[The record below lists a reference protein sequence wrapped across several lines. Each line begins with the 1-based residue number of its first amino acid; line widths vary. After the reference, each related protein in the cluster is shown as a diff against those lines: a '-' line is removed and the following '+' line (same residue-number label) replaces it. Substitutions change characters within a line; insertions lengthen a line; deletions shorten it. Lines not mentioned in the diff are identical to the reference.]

1 MVDIASLEESGLVL
15 SMEAFSFTYE
25 VEAMSK
31 EGMGVIGR
39 CGCVGEVDSRT
50 EWVWGRGVMGSVCET
65 DDGSAD
71 DGTDNGSTN
80 GDSNNDCANNDATD
94 YTSNSSA
101 NEYSNNTSNDA
112 PHTNSNNNPSHN
124 DSNGNANCST
134 PHI

>member
-25 VEAMSK
+25 LEAMSK
-31 EGMGVIGR
+31 DGMGVIGR

-50 EWVWGRGVMGSVCET
+50 EWVWGRDVMDSVCET

-71 DGTDNGSTN
+71 GTDDGSAN
-80 GDSNNDCANNDATD
+80 ECANDDSSNDATD
-94 YTSNSSA
+94 NTSNNSA
-101 NEYSNNTSNDA
+101 NDFSNNTSNDA
-112 PHTNSNNNPSHN
+112 PHTNPNNNPSHN

>member
-1 MVDIASLEESGLVL
+1 
-15 SMEAFSFTYE
+15 MEAFSFTYE

-39 CGCVGEVDSRT
+39 CGCVREVDSRT
-50 EWVWGRGVMGSVCET
+50 EWVLGRRVMSSVCET
-65 DDGSAD
+65 DDGGA

-124 DSNGNANCST
+124 DSNVNANCST

>member
-15 SMEAFSFTYE
+15 SMEAFSFTFE

-65 DDGSAD
+65 DDGGAN
-71 DGTDNGSTN
+71 DGTDNGSA
-80 GDSNNDCANNDATD
+80 DDCANNECA
-94 YTSNSSA
+94 
-101 NEYSNNTSNDA
+101 
-112 PHTNSNNNPSHN
+112 
-124 DSNGNANCST
+124 NGNANNDASNYVSHANPYNTSFYNGSNETANCST
-134 PHI
+134 THL

>member
-25 VEAMSK
+25 LEAMSK

-50 EWVWGRGVMGSVCET
+50 EWVWGRDVMSSVCET

-71 DGTDNGSTN
+71 DGTDNGSA
-80 GDSNNDCANNDATD
+80 DDCAN
-94 YTSNSSA
+94 SECA
-101 NEYSNNTSNDA
+101 NGNA
-112 PHTNSNNNPSHN
+112 NNNSTNNASNANPYNTPSHN
-124 DSNGNANCST
+124 DSNGTANYST
-134 PHI
+134 SYI

>member
-50 EWVWGRGVMGSVCET
+50 EWVWGRGVMDSVCET
-65 DDGSAD
+65 DDGGAD
-71 DGTDNGSTN
+71 DCANNECANGNANNECAN
-80 GDSNNDCANNDATD
+80 GNANNDATN
-94 YTSNSSA
+94 YVSYA
-101 NEYSNNTSNDA
+101 NPYNTSSYNG
-112 PHTNSNNNPSHN
+112 SNET
-124 DSNGNANCST
+124 ANCST
-134 PHI
+134 SHL

>member
-65 DDGSAD
+65 DDGGA

-80 GDSNNDCANNDATD
+80 ECANGNG
-94 YTSNSSA
+94 
-101 NEYSNNTSNDA
+101 
-112 PHTNSNNNPSHN
+112 NNNSTNNNANANPYNASYHN
-124 DSNGNANCST
+124 DSNETANCST
-134 PHI
+134 SHI

>member
-39 CGCVGEVDSRT
+39 CGCVREVDSRT
-50 EWVWGRGVMGSVCET
+50 EWVLGRGVMGSVCET

-71 DGTDNGSTN
+71 DGTDNGSAN
-80 GDSNNDCANNDATD
+80 GNANNDATN
-94 YTSNSSA
+94 YVSHA
-101 NEYSNNTSNDA
+101 NPYNAS
-112 PHTNSNNNPSHN
+112 SHN
-124 DSNGNANCST
+124 GSNGNANCST
-134 PHI
+134 THI

>member
-50 EWVWGRGVMGSVCET
+50 EWVWGSGVMGSVCET
-65 DDGSAD
+65 DDRGAD
-71 DGTDNGSTN
+71 DTDNGS
-80 GDSNNDCANNDATD
+80 A
-94 YTSNSSA
+94 
-101 NEYSNNTSNDA
+101 
-112 PHTNSNNNPSHN
+112 
-124 DSNGNANCST
+124 NGNADGTAKCST
-134 PHI
+134 AHI

>member
-25 VEAMSK
+25 VEAKGK

-50 EWVWGRGVMGSVCET
+50 EWVLGRDVMGSVCET

-71 DGTDNGSTN
+71 GTDNGSTN
-80 GDSNNDCANNDATD
+80 ECANNH
-94 YTSNSSA
+94 YTNSSA
-101 NEYSNNTSNDA
+101 NDSTDNTSNDA
-112 PHTNSNNNPSHN
+112 AHANPYNASSYNGSNET
-124 DSNGNANCST
+124 ANCST
-134 PHI
+134 SHI

>member
-39 CGCVGEVDSRT
+39 CGCVREVDSRT

-65 DDGSAD
+65 DNGGAD
-71 DGTDNGSTN
+71 DADNGNAN
-80 GDSNNDCANNDATD
+80 GNANRIANNDATD
-94 YTSNSSA
+94 YVS
-101 NEYSNNTSNDA
+101 
-112 PHTNSNNNPSHN
+112 
-124 DSNGNANCST
+124 NANPNNASSYNGSNETAKCST
-134 PHI
+134 SHI

>member
-50 EWVWGRGVMGSVCET
+50 EWVLGSGVMGSVYET
-65 DDGSAD
+65 DDGGAD
-71 DGTDNGSTN
+71 DGTDNGN
-80 GDSNNDCANNDATD
+80 A
-94 YTSNSSA
+94 
-101 NEYSNNTSNDA
+101 
-112 PHTNSNNNPSHN
+112 
-124 DSNGNANCST
+124 NGNADDD
-134 PHI
+134 

>member
-15 SMEAFSFTYE
+15 SKEAFSFTYE

-50 EWVWGRGVMGSVCET
+50 EWVLGRDVMDSVCET

-71 DGTDNGSTN
+71 DGTDNGSADDCANNECAN
-80 GDSNNDCANNDATD
+80 GNANNDATNNV
-94 YTSNSSA
+94 SHA
-101 NEYSNNTSNDA
+101 NPYNTSSYNG
-112 PHTNSNNNPSHN
+112 SNET
-124 DSNGNANCST
+124 ANCST
-134 PHI
+134 SHL

>member
-31 EGMGVIGR
+31 EGMEVIGR

-50 EWVWGRGVMGSVCET
+50 EWVLGRDVMDSVCET

-71 DGTDNGSTN
+71 DGTDNGSA
-80 GDSNNDCANNDATD
+80 DEC
-94 YTSNSSA
+94 
-101 NEYSNNTSNDA
+101 
-112 PHTNSNNNPSHN
+112 
-124 DSNGNANCST
+124 ANCST
-134 PHI
+134 THL

>member
-50 EWVWGRGVMGSVCET
+50 EWVWERGVMDSVCET
-65 DDGSAD
+65 DDGGAD
-71 DGTDNGSTN
+71 DGTDNGSA
-80 GDSNNDCANNDATD
+80 DEC
-94 YTSNSSA
+94 
-101 NEYSNNTSNDA
+101 
-112 PHTNSNNNPSHN
+112 
-124 DSNGNANCST
+124 ANCST
-134 PHI
+134 THL